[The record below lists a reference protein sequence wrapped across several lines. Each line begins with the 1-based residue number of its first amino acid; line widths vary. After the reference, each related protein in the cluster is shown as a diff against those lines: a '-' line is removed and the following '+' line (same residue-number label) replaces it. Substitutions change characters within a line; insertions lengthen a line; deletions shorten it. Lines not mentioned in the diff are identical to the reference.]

1 MICLA
6 FAIKPPSIITWINLY
21 ALGGL
26 MCTFFWPIIGGLY
39 YKKSNAKASLASAI
53 FGVAAFAIGNQLRA
67 AGLMPFE
74 MHESVPGIV
83 IGGIAFFI
91 VAKLTYKP
99 TDLTPE
105 ESFVFYGE

>member
-1 MICLA
+1 
-6 FAIKPPSIITWINLY
+6 
-21 ALGGL
+21 
-26 MCTFFWPIIGGLY
+26 
-39 YKKSNAKASLASAI
+39 
-53 FGVAAFAIGNQLRA
+53 
-67 AGLMPFE
+67 MPFE